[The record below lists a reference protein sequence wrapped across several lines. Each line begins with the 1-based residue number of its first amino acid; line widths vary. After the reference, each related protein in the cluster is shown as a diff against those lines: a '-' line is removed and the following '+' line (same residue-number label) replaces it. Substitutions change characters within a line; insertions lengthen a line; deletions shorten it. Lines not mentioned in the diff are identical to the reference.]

1 MSSHA
6 RSFVFSRCTRP
17 SVGISIT
24 SGNYLTK
31 YQSQLYAESTKATY
45 KTHLDTYL
53 RFCLYMGYTPVPVQ
67 PDHLLQY
74 AAFSARCL
82 KAASTR
88 SYLNI
93 IGIPHKKFGL
103 LNPLLDKWPL
113 KSLKT
118 LLTGINRSKGQTKS
132 QKHPLSISPS
142 MLLQL
147 HDRLNLERSF
157 EVSFYLSSPFVVIE
171 HVFTPDLR

>member
-6 RSFVFSRCTRP
+6 RSFVFSKCTRP

-45 KTHLDTYL
+45 KTHLDNYL

-67 PDHLLQY
+67 HDHLLQY

-82 KAASTR
+82 KDASKR

-93 IGIPHKKFGL
+93 IGIPHKQFGL

-118 LLTGINRSKGQTKS
+118 LLTGINR
-132 QKHPLSISPS
+132 QKARKTPFPSLLLCSYSSMIGLIWKVASRSLSIC
-142 MLLQL
+142 
-147 HDRLNLERSF
+147 RVRS
-157 EVSFYLSSPFVVIE
+157 LS
-171 HVFTPDLR
+171 

>member
-1 MSSHA
+1 
-6 RSFVFSRCTRP
+6 
-17 SVGISIT
+17 
-24 SGNYLTK
+24 
-31 YQSQLYAESTKATY
+31 
-45 KTHLDTYL
+45 
-53 RFCLYMGYTPVPVQ
+53 MGYTPVPVQ

-147 HDRLNLERSF
+147 HDRLNLESSF
-157 EVSFYLSSPFVVIE
+157 EVSFN
-171 HVFTPDLR
+171 